1 MRAGV
6 EKIPA
11 EILKRIEAT
20 LQAEPG
26 MSRRELSLRVC
37 EWMEW
42 RALNGKFQEVSC
54 RKALLELER
63 RGQIVLPVAR
73 KVEGFEAG
81 ASRLAELEL
90 ELAEVQCE
98 LRDLGDVDVV
108 LVSSRYSIASK
119 VWNSLMQLHHP
130 LGSGPLC
137 GAQLRYLIRSPVH
150 GWLGGLGFSA
160 AARRLRSRDEWIGW
174 SEEARQSQLRLVICN
189 SRFLIAPSIRVPN
202 LASRVMSLTLGR
214 LSQDWQERYQY
225 EPALVETFIDG
236 AQYSGS
242 SYRASNWIWVG
253 QTAGRSDGFSNG
265 KVSSGKKEIYVFPL
279 RPDFRAM
286 LCAKPPVKLEARPPG
301 AASSWIEQEF
311 AGARLYDPRLR
322 RRLYTI
328 AGDFFA
334 QPAALVPQACEG
346 STAKAKAAYRF
357 FSNPQASMENIVEG
371 HIESTIGRIQSHEVV
386 LAVQDTTTLNYTSH
400 PGTEGLGPINTKKD
414 NAIGMIV
421 HDTMAFSVK
430 GTPLGLL
437 DLQCWTRDPN
447 DAGKKYRRKQLPI
460 EEKESSKWIESYRA
474 VVEAQ
479 KLSPQTM
486 LVSVAD
492 READIYELFLET
504 KRHHNAPQLLIRAER
519 TRNRLVEQQH
529 LWERMGGEPIA
540 GYIELAIP
548 RKDSSP
554 GRIAKL
560 QIRYA
565 AVELTPP
572 KTHTEPIS
580 MWAVYAREVNHGSE
594 VKSPLEW
601 MLLTTIEVS
610 SFEQARERLQWSSTR
625 WSIEVYHR
633 TLKSG
638 CRIEDR
644 QLNTRER
651 LQSAVAIDAV
661 IGWRIHWLTKLNRET
676 PDVPCNVFLQ
686 EEEWKVLC
694 AYIRKSLPPD
704 KPPTCRQAARWIAG
718 LGGFLGRKSD
728 GEPGVT
734 TMWRGLVKLDG
745 MVEGYQL
752 AASVFQ
758 SRASPPPSLTRG

>member
-1 MRAGV
+1 MRAEV

-11 EILKRIEAT
+11 EILKRIQAT
-20 LQAEPG
+20 VQAEPG
-26 MSRRELSLRVC
+26 ISRRKLSLRVC

-42 RALNGKFQEVSC
+42 RSRSGKFQEVSC

-63 RGQIVLPVAR
+63 RGQIVLPVSQR
-73 KVEGFEAG
+73 VEAFEAS
-81 ASRLAELEL
+81 ASRLAEPEL
-90 ELAEVQCE
+90 ELADVQCE
-98 LRDLGDVDVV
+98 LGELGEVEIV
-108 LVSSRYSIASK
+108 LVSSHYSQSSK
-119 VWNSLMQLHHP
+119 VWNSLMQTHHP
-130 LGSGPLC
+130 LGGGPLC
-137 GAQLRYLIRSPVH
+137 GAQLRYLIRSPLH

-160 AARRLRSRDEWIGW
+160 PAWRLRSRDEWIGW
-174 SEEARQSQLRLVICN
+174 SEEARRSQLRLVVCN

-202 LASRVMSLTLGR
+202 LASRAMSLTLRRVG
-214 LSQDWQERYQY
+214 QDWQERYEY
-225 EPALVETFIDG
+225 EPVLVESFIDG

-242 SYRASNWIWVG
+242 SYRAANWVWVG

-265 KVSSGKKEIYVFPL
+265 KVSSGKKEIYVYPL
-279 RPDFRAM
+279 RPDFRTL
-286 LCAKPPVKLEARPPG
+286 LCEEPPVQLEARRPG
-301 AASSWIEQEF
+301 AASGWIEQEF
-311 AGARLYDPRLR
+311 GGARLYDPRLR

-328 AGDFFA
+328 AADFFA
-334 QPAALVPQACEG
+334 QPGVLVPQACEG
-346 STAKAKAAYRF
+346 LMAKAKAAYRF
-357 FSNPQASMENIVEG
+357 FSNTRTNMKNLIEG

-400 PGTEGLGPINTKKD
+400 PSTEGIGPINTKKD
-414 NAIGMIV
+414 SAIGMIV

-437 DLQCWTRDPN
+437 DVQCWARDPD
-447 DAGKKYRRKQLPI
+447 DAGKSSRRKELPI
-460 EEKESSKWIESYRA
+460 EEKESFKWIKSYRA
-474 VVEAQ
+474 VAEAQ

-492 READIYELFLET
+492 READIYELFLEA
-504 KRHHNAPQLLIRAER
+504 KRHQNAPQLLIRAER
-519 TRNRLVEQQH
+519 SRNRLVEQQH
-529 LWERMGGEPIA
+529 LWEHMDGEPVA
-540 GYIELAIP
+540 GYIEVAIP
-548 RKDSSP
+548 GKGSVAART
-554 GRIAKL
+554 AKL
-560 QIRYA
+560 QIHYA

-572 KTHTEPIS
+572 KDYTEPLS
-580 MWAVYAREVNHGSE
+580 MWAVYAREVDHGSE
-594 VKSPLEW
+594 IKSPLEW
-601 MLLTTIEVS
+601 MLLTTVEVS
-610 SFEQARERLQWSSTR
+610 SFEQAQERLEWYSNR

-651 LQSAVAIDAV
+651 LESAVAIDV
-661 IGWRIHWLTKLNRET
+661 VVGWRIHWLTKLSRET
-676 PDVPCNVFLQ
+676 PDVPCDVFLQ

-704 KPPTCRQAARWIAG
+704 KPPTCRQAARWIAR

-734 TMWRGLVKLDG
+734 TMWRGMVKLDG

-752 AASVFQ
+752 ALSVIQ
-758 SRASPPPSLTRG
+758 SRASPPPSLTCG